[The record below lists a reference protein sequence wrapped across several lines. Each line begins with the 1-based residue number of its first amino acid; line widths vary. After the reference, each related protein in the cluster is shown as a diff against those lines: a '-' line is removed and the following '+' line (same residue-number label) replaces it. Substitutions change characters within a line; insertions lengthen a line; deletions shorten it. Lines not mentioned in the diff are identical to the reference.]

1 MVVKESA
8 RSQAELQNQLPE
20 EMARLFVFLML
31 PYLPASHDV
40 PRGISI
46 LLPLSASVDES
57 FSTSSPSNAGYVRQ
71 FWGLEQFYI
80 DARSAQTSSAR
91 TSVCVSAHH
100 WRIRSLRKS
109 L

>member
-1 MVVKESA
+1 MRDPKLS
-8 RSQAELQNQLPE
+8 SKDQLPE
-20 EMARLFVFLML
+20 KMACLFVSLII
-31 PYLPASHDV
+31 PYLLTSHEV

-57 FSTSSPSNAGYVRQ
+57 FSTSSPSGPSNAGYVRQ
-71 FWGLEQFYI
+71 FWGLEQFCI

-100 WRIRSLRKS
+100 WRIRSLCKS